1 MAIILSDKFF
11 DKYYQQHQN
20 NLQNNDST
28 LPRNMRGKNLQ
39 IFMLASDFI
48 IAMLQNMKKKLFIL
62 LFTLISTM
70 AHAEFDTR
78 AKSAFLIDYDS
89 GVEIVAKAADT
100 LMPPSSMIKLM
111 TLALL
116 FDELK
121 AGNLTMDTRITVG
134 ESADY
139 NKPEWYPAS
148 KICLV
153 AGQTISVR
161 DLILGLIVLS
171 GGDASVVVAE
181 HIAGSEGAFTQKMLD
196 KARSIGM
203 EQSTFGNASGLP
215 NPNNL
220 MTSRELAILAQHL
233 ISDYPDI
240 YPMFATKRFE
250 FKEHQTD
257 WCREWGRTHT
267 MNYNKLLFNMAG
279 ADGLKTGHT
288 DQGGY
293 GMVASALV
301 GGRRLIGV
309 INGFN
314 GKGHEALASEMKK
327 LLEYGYKNTSGKTFF
342 RPGDVVAQIPVW
354 YGRQDTVDATV
365 DKTFAITV
373 PAENGIRGVR
383 VLARFDD
390 PVRAPVNTGDVIGE
404 LLAEQNGNVIMRAP
418 LIAKNRV
425 SKTQFFGRVIK
436 NIKVMF
442 GF

>member
-1 MAIILSDKFF
+1 
-11 DKYYQQHQN
+11 
-20 NLQNNDST
+20 
-28 LPRNMRGKNLQ
+28 
-39 IFMLASDFI
+39 
-48 IAMLQNMKKKLFIL
+48 MKKKIIAVFLAL
-62 LFTLISTM
+62 V
-70 AHAEFDTR
+70 AGVANAGEFKTK

-89 GVEIVAKAADT
+89 GAEIVAKNADT

-111 TLALL
+111 TLAVL

-121 AGNLTMDTRITVG
+121 AGNITMDTRFPVG
-134 ESADY
+134 ENADY
-139 NKPEWYPAS
+139 NRPEWYPAS
-148 KICLV
+148 KICLT

-181 HIAGSEGAFTQKMLD
+181 KLAGSESAFTAMMEK

-215 NPNNL
+215 DPNNL
-220 MTSRELAILAQHL
+220 MTSRELAILAEHL
-233 ISDYPDI
+233 ITDYPDI

-267 MNYNKLLFNMAG
+267 VNYNKLLFNMRG

-288 DQGGY
+288 ADGGY
-293 GMVASALV
+293 GMVASAKI

-314 GKGHEALASEMKK
+314 GKGHEALAGEMKK
-327 LLEYGYKNTSGKTFF
+327 LLEHGFATTTNKVFYSPN
-342 RPGDVVAQIPVW
+342 DAVAEIPVW
-354 YGRQDTVDATV
+354 YGRQPTVVATV
-365 DKTFAITV
+365 GKPFAITV
-373 PAENGIRGVR
+373 DKEAGLKGVR
-383 VLARFDD
+383 VLARYDEPLMA
-390 PVRAPVNTGDVIGE
+390 PVRAGDEIGQ
-404 LLAEQNGNVIMRAP
+404 LIAEQNGNVIARAP
-418 LIAKNRV
+418 LIAKDKV
-425 SKTQFFGRVIK
+425 GKIQFVGRIIK

-442 GF
+442 GWE